1 MKVFVI
7 SVEQKP
13 ETDLRILPMVLD
25 PVCHYASNTVE
36 SWYCKCCSQH
46 CADVPQEQSFP
57 SGIKMVRH
65 QVIWALLL
73 VRRLRFSEG
82 RVEVK
87 PQPRG
92 LCNNLPASTGLCSE
106 STRIVG
112 LCVHVFCSSFCTVGY
127 HCIFWQQGSHG
138 SVTGCALLVF
148 PLGLHGM
155 ADVCLLPF
163 ALYKALAFH
172 SVAESLGIISAALQ
186 PSPRGKFLRDWNC
199 ILITS
204 CLKGGRNML
213 FAYSAF

>member
-112 LCVHVFCSSFCTVGY
+112 LCVHVFCSSFCTVDTTAFSGNRAHMGLLLAVPCWCFHLGCMGWLMSACCPLLCTRLLPSIPWPSLWGSSLQ
-127 HCIFWQQGSHG
+127 HCSLHQEES
-138 SVTGCALLVF
+138 SYVTGI
-148 PLGLHGM
+148 
-155 ADVCLLPF
+155 
-163 ALYKALAFH
+163 AF
-172 SVAESLGIISAALQ
+172 
-186 PSPRGKFLRDWNC
+186 
-199 ILITS
+199 
-204 CLKGGRNML
+204 
-213 FAYSAF
+213 